1 MYAMLGDG
9 ALAHDENAM
18 DVQETSTFRFS
29 EEPTLE
35 KMWAKANTILTYW
48 TRGKKFFLRMCDLP
62 EKN

>member
-35 KMWAKANTILTYW
+35 KM
-48 TRGKKFFLRMCDLP
+48 
-62 EKN
+62 